1 MGVVDIIIATAVF
14 SFFFFYAVFFI
25 NSVQVEFRAPTSTI
39 TDRIFE
45 NLKTN
50 VLMMPVRIQSNYT
63 LKEEVIELKFDQI
76 DKNSTIVKIDGQIVP
91 SQFLDNE
98 LVFPFNYS
106 SQFVYVYFINESN
119 RTRANYSTDLS
130 FSEFAQYFKINNSF
144 YDSNLQKNCSWTML
158 SSTGFNVFETGIIL
172 NEIVNEKLIENV
184 AIKIACENISYK
196 FFSYSPKIEIMTRK
210 SITINLKPNFT
221 NWETESE
228 NGTISSDVNL
238 TTKKLMIYNTSSKLI
253 FLEFDNTTNITIH
266 PETTVIRL
274 IISKPSNFSI
284 YVTNFSTENKAYF
297 KNRNILI
304 TIGAIE
310 KNIALTNESISDFMN
325 EEYNVLKNKFGYN
338 FFVEVS
344 INGNLI
350 GLKGEY
356 LSEVKRM
363 SERNI
368 FYYDNNYSRN
378 LTRVRI
384 GIW

>member
-14 SFFFFYAVFFI
+14 SFFFFYAIFFI
-25 NSVQVEFRAPTSTI
+25 NSIQVEFRAPTSTI

-50 VLMMPVRIQSNYT
+50 VLIIPVKIKSNYT
-63 LKEEVIELKFDQI
+63 LKEEVIELKFDYI
-76 DKNSTIVKIDGQIVP
+76 DKNSTIVKIDGQIIP

-106 SQFVYVYFINESN
+106 SQLVYVYFINESN

-144 YDSNLQKNCSWTML
+144 YDSNLQKNCSWTTL
-158 SSTGFNVFETGIIL
+158 SSNNFNVFENGIIL
-172 NEIVNEKLIENV
+172 NEIVNEKLIDNV
-184 AIKIACENISYK
+184 AIKIACGNISYK
-196 FFSYSPKIEIMTRK
+196 FFSYSPRIEIMTK
-210 SITINLKPNFT
+210 KNIAINLKPNFT
-221 NWETESE
+221 NWETELE

-238 TTKKLMIYNTSSKLI
+238 ITKKLILYNTSSKLI
-253 FLEFDNTTNITIH
+253 FFEFDNTTNITIH
-266 PETTVIRL
+266 PGTTLISL
-274 IISKPSNFSI
+274 IINEPSNFSI

-297 KNRNILI
+297 KNRSIFI

-310 KNIALTNESISDFMN
+310 KNIALTNESISNFMN
-325 EEYNVLKNKFGYN
+325 EEYNILKNKFGYN

-344 INGNLI
+344 VNENII
-350 GLKGEY
+350 ALKGEY
-356 LSEVKRM
+356 LSEVKRI
-363 SERNI
+363 SERDI
-368 FYYDNNYSRN
+368 FYYDNNYSKN
-378 LTRVRI
+378 LTKVRI